1 MGIAQAAD
9 TPYRTSN
16 LLVAL
21 IGLPGSVT
29 RRCLDATRSG
39 LGLEMRAWLMSN
51 VARAGLHQGES
62 FVPFAW
68 AEREDVR
75 IAQRL
80 ALSEKCSFVS
90 EAHLLL
96 AVLDSPSRTV
106 RAMRENLGGYFV
118 RLRAE
123 VARAPRAQPAALTPE
138 DGVSSWPT
146 SDQRLPSP

>member
-1 MGIAQAAD
+1 M
-9 TPYRTSN
+9 
-16 LLVAL
+16 
-21 IGLPGSVT
+21 
-29 RRCLDATRSG
+29 
-39 LGLEMRAWLMSN
+39 
-51 VARAGLHQGES
+51 
-62 FVPFAW
+62 PFAW